1 MKRLIVVLMLL
12 CPLMAMGQTKAVTRE
27 FPLKVHV
34 FSSRIQLVPGDT
46 NASVRAV
53 NLLDLLLVTAEGKKY
68 VLAVPLKRGIFARM
82 DPVLIEPGDYPARII
97 KNETPN
103 PGEMMRTYELRLA
116 NGKTVKALLWGMS
129 E

>member
-12 CPLMAMGQTKAVTRE
+12 CPLMAMGQTKAVTSE